1 MKKNITIVT
10 QYFPPD
16 QAATGQFIE
25 SLVKELTLSEGWKFT
40 IHTGQP
46 AYVKIKVP
54 KKTTYQ
60 NKLIKINRS
69 FLSNLIPSRYLGR
82 IINSFLFCLYNLI
95 KLTLTHNKDELII
108 FTSEPPFLSFLSY
121 FLFRIRK
128 IKYILIIYDL
138 YPETLVNLKILNKN
152 GFFTKLWERL
162 NQYSYQNANQ
172 IIVLSENMKTSI
184 NKKYKNIN
192 HKISIISSWD
202 DPEKIYP
209 IDKCNNWFIKE
220 QNLQSKF
227 VVLYSGNQGRL
238 HDFKTIMEAGRLL
251 KSEKDIVFLFIG
263 NGNKHNYL
271 INEVKNNDLI
281 NCIFMNYQ
289 PKDHLLYTLNSA
301 DIAIITIAKNAEGI
315 IAPSK
320 LYGHLAAGTSIAAIA
335 PSKSYLSNLVEEY
348 KIGKSFK
355 NGESI
360 ELANWINFLSK
371 NKEVNNRYS
380 ESARS
385 LLLKT
390 ASKKI
395 IISKYK
401 KILKTYI

>member
-1 MKKNITIVT
+1 
-10 QYFPPD
+10 
-16 QAATGQFIE
+16 
-25 SLVKELTLSEGWKFT
+25 
-40 IHTGQP
+40 
-46 AYVKIKVP
+46 
-54 KKTTYQ
+54 
-60 NKLIKINRS
+60 
-69 FLSNLIPSRYLGR
+69 
-82 IINSFLFCLYNLI
+82 
-95 KLTLTHNKDELII
+95 
-108 FTSEPPFLSFLSY
+108 
-121 FLFRIRK
+121 
-128 IKYILIIYDL
+128 
-138 YPETLVNLKILNKN
+138 
-152 GFFTKLWERL
+152 
-162 NQYSYQNANQ
+162 
-172 IIVLSENMKTSI
+172 
-184 NKKYKNIN
+184 
-192 HKISIISSWD
+192 
-202 DPEKIYP
+202 
-209 IDKCNNWFIKE
+209 
-220 QNLQSKF
+220 
-227 VVLYSGNQGRL
+227 
-238 HDFKTIMEAGRLL
+238 
-251 KSEKDIVFLFIG
+251 
-263 NGNKHNYL
+263 
-271 INEVKNNDLI
+271 
-281 NCIFMNYQ
+281 MNYQ